1 MSAFSIFVRSLDG
14 RCKMYEV
21 TDETPIEFLQQQW
34 NEETMPEFYEVHLYH
49 DNIEL
54 GAGTVRNEGLTQ
66 GSELSAVVSGP
77 TQNKHMQTIIRLRA
91 ANLEEEENGVF
102 PAAARCAAAV
112 TFLGDYFDEWET
124 ATIDALHAILLDEP
138 RLITYGMRYYE
149 PITFAVGEVF
159 GRICDPAIQYIPSLI
174 ACLPCDASIMAL
186 DEIDARGEFPLEQK
200 KILLQPWR
208 QTNVGFPFIDYD
220 SHETMLAQT
229 RLVRRMPDA
238 NLPQMYR
245 DYLEW
250 EVYTEDD
257 GPSALR
263 EHGDILGLWQLS
275 DRSC

>member
-21 TDETPIEFLQQQW
+21 TDETPIEFLHQQW
-34 NEETMPEFYEVHLYH
+34 NAETMPDFYEVHLYH

-77 TQNKHMQTIIRLRA
+77 TQNKHVQTIIRLRA
-91 ANLEEEENGVF
+91 ANLEEEEDCGY

-112 TFLGDYFDEWET
+112 TFLGDYFDAWET

-138 RLITYGMRYYE
+138 RLMNYGTRYYE
-149 PITFAVGEVF
+149 PICFAVGEVF

-200 KILLQPWR
+200 KILLCR
-208 QTNVGFPFIDYD
+208 VGGRGFPFIDYD

-229 RLVRRMPDA
+229 RLVRGMPDA
-238 NLPQMYR
+238 NLRQMYR
-245 DYLEW
+245 VYLER
-250 EVYTEDD
+250 EVYIEDD
-257 GPSALR
+257 GPNSMR
-263 EHGDILGLWQLS
+263 EHYDILGLWQLPDS
-275 DRSC
+275 PG

>member
-21 TDETPIEFLQQQW
+21 TDETPIKFLHQQW
-34 NEETMPEFYEVHLYH
+34 NAEPMPDFYEVHLYH
-49 DNIEL
+49 DNMEL

-77 TQNKHMQTIIRLRA
+77 TQNKHVQTIIRLRA
-91 ANLEEEENGVF
+91 ANLEEEEDCGY

-112 TFLGDYFDEWET
+112 TFLGDYFDAWET

-138 RLITYGMRYYE
+138 RLMNYGTRYYE
-149 PITFAVGEVF
+149 PICFAVGEVF

-186 DEIDARGEFPLEQK
+186 DEIDARGVFPLEQK
-200 KILLQPWR
+200 KILLHR
-208 QTNVGFPFIDYD
+208 GFPFIDYH

-238 NLPQMYR
+238 NLRQMYR
-245 DYLEW
+245 AYLER
-250 EVYTEDD
+250 EVYTEDE

-263 EHGDILGLWQLS
+263 EHYDILGLWQLS
-275 DRSC
+275 DSPG